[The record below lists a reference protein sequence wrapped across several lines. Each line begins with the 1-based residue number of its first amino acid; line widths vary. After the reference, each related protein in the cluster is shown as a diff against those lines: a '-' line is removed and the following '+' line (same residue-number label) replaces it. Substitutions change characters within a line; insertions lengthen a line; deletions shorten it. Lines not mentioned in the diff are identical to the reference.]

1 MSSRYVILTLMVV
14 ASALALIAVYAL
26 RGGADPNVILISVDT
41 LRPDRLGCYGYGKG
55 TSPNI
60 DRLAAGGVVFED
72 VHTSVPLTLPSHASM
87 LTGLYPLS
95 HGIKDNGT
103 FSLAPDFVTA
113 AEVFRAA
120 GYSTGAV
127 TGAFVLDSRYGLNQ
141 GFDVYDDDMS
151 GGRQLSAFGYSER
164 TADAVTEAALRW
176 LSEAREPFFAFFHY
190 YDPHTPYKAPP
201 EFGARYPLSAYDG
214 EVAFTDSEIG
224 RLFDGLE
231 RLGLTERTLIVLV
244 SDHGEGLGEHGEATH
259 GYLVYEPTL
268 KVPWIM
274 RFPENSKIRKSETRG
289 RRIGF
294 PVRLIDLMPTLLEL
308 AGLESG
314 ARTDGRSVVPLLE
327 GETMRPEFSYFET
340 LYPYFA
346 YRWSPLRGVRF
357 GEWKYIRGPE
367 EELYNLGED
376 AGETDNLAAAGG
388 ERMLELNKAL
398 RELMRLEAEAQ
409 PAGQNEMTAEE
420 IRRLAALGYISRS
433 QTDLPDPD
441 DLSGAPP
448 RDMIRYIAQYMS
460 PGEDAYNRGD
470 LDVALE
476 KFTRL
481 AQVDPGNPEAHLH
494 RAKVLFDMGRFE
506 DATAAYERVL
516 EIDPTS
522 SGAHFHLGT
531 IAQAQGKL
539 GVALRHYEEALRL
552 LPGSPEALAN
562 IGSVLVERGMADSA
576 VVVLESAL
584 TVDPVNETALVNL
597 GLAYAR
603 LKMHSE
609 ALAAFL
615 KLLEIHPGHAKALAN
630 CGALYVAKGD
640 ADSMIYYFKAAS
652 DADPGNPQ
660 LLYNLGSAYRQGEK
674 INEAGECYA
683 RVVEMQ
689 PDNKMALFGLAA
701 VRASQGRRDEAINL
715 LERVLE
721 IDPDFE
727 LAANALRMLSSGSGN

>member
-1 MSSRYVILTLMVV
+1 MSSRYAVFAVIVVV
-14 ASALALIAVYAL
+14 AAAAIIAIYAQ
-26 RGGADPNVILISVDT
+26 RGGRENNVLLISVDT

-55 TSPNI
+55 TSSNV
-60 DRLAAGGVVFED
+60 DRFASGAVVFED
-72 VHTSVPLTLPSHASM
+72 AMTSAPLTLPSHASM

-103 FSLAPDFVTA
+103 FSLAPEYITA
-113 AEVFRAA
+113 AEVFRNA
-120 GYSTGAV
+120 GYWTAAV

-164 TADAVTEAALRW
+164 TADAVTDAALGW
-176 LSEAREPFFAFFHY
+176 LRQAPEPFFAFLHY
-190 YDPHTPYKAPP
+190 YDPHTPYKAPV
-201 EFGARYPLSAYDG
+201 EFSARYPLSAYDA

-224 RLFDGLE
+224 RLLDELDN
-231 RLGLTERTLIVLV
+231 LGLTERTLIVLV
-244 SDHGEGLGEHGEATH
+244 SDHGEGLGEHDEATH

-268 KVPWIM
+268 RVPFIM
-274 RFPENSKIRKSETRG
+274 RFPETSKMKEQEMRG
-289 RRIGF
+289 RRVEF
-294 PVRLIDLMPTLLEL
+294 PVRLIDLMPTLLDA
-308 AGLESG
+308 AGLEAE
-314 ARTDGRSVVPLLE
+314 ARMDGRSVMPLIK
-327 GETMRPEFSYFET
+327 GETLRPEFSYFET

-346 YRWSPLRGVRF
+346 YRWCPLRGVRF

-367 EELYNLGED
+367 EELYNLRQDPGERN
-376 AGETDNLAAAGG
+376 NLAGAES

-398 RELMRLEAEAQ
+398 RELMRLEAEAR
-409 PAGQNEMTAEE
+409 PAGQSEMTAEE
-420 IRRLAALGYISRS
+420 MRRLAALGYISRS

-441 DLSGAPP
+441 DLSGPAPS
-448 RDMIRYIAQYMS
+448 DMIGYIAEYMA

-470 LDVALE
+470 LGTALL
-476 KFTRL
+476 KFTEL
-481 AQVDPGNPEAHLH
+481 AEVDPGNPEAHLH
-494 RAKVLFDMGRFE
+494 RAKVLFDMGRLA

-522 SGAHFHLGT
+522 SGAYFHLGA
-531 IAQAQGKL
+531 IAQTQGKL

-576 VVVLESAL
+576 VVVLRSAL
-584 TVDPVNETALVNL
+584 AVDPVNETALMNL
-597 GLAYAR
+597 GLAYSR
-603 LKMHSE
+603 LKKHSE

-615 KLLEIHPGHAKALAN
+615 KLLEIHPDHAKALAN
-630 CGALYVAKGD
+630 CGALYVASGD

-652 DADPGNPQ
+652 EAEPDNPQ
-660 LLYNLGSAYRQGEK
+660 LLYNLGSAYRQGEM
-674 INEAGECYA
+674 IAEAGECYA
-683 RVVEMQ
+683 RVIEMQ

-701 VRASQGRRDEAINL
+701 VRATQGKRDEAIEL
-715 LERVLE
+715 LKRVLE

-727 LAANALRMLSSGSGN
+727 LAANALRMLSSGNQ